1 MPDQGGGA
9 RGSRWDGQLGSDR
22 EQFRCDGL
30 FARASPSRRAIP
42 ISPGGATLR
51 ADYFLG
57 RHDRSAMDI
66 DSAGMT
72 AAPAEKRRNL
82 AAWWLLGLL
91 NNAGKGWRSS

>member
-1 MPDQGGGA
+1 
-9 RGSRWDGQLGSDR
+9 
-22 EQFRCDGL
+22 
-30 FARASPSRRAIP
+30 
-42 ISPGGATLR
+42 
-51 ADYFLG
+51 
-57 RHDRSAMDI
+57 MDI